1 MKFSKI
7 FPVVGLSVLTFLA
20 SSCIDYE
27 DNVNPNWANEDDMKV
42 DNLKTGAF
50 FQQMQT
56 RVILVALGGKLSSD
70 YQISRN
76 LSHDL
81 FAGYAGS
88 TLGAFNNHNQYIWQ
102 NGWVNATFNEAYTGI
117 MSPWKSINDI
127 AIAQDRED
135 IAAIANIVKVAGMH
149 PIADTFGPI
158 PYINYGKSNTYDS
171 LEDVYKKF
179 FEELDNAIDV
189 LSPVAASGSK
199 MLSDYD
205 LVYGGN
211 VTNWVK
217 FANTLRLRLALR
229 VVYADEAL
237 AKAEADKSFACPYG
251 FIEAKNERAEL
262 STTLATYENPL
273 YIIDY
278 EFNKGDTRVGASI
291 VEIMKQFGD
300 PRMSKYFVALAD
312 GSYQGC
318 PLGINGNQARYQQ
331 ETCHF
336 NVTKF
341 STPMVWMT
349 AAESYFLRAEAA
361 LRGWN
366 AGGDAKSF
374 YERGVTVACE
384 ECDAA
389 TGSYLASTATLDKYS
404 DPISGFSYTFNS
416 TATPAWDDAASFE
429 GKLERIATQ
438 RWINAFPNGAEGW
451 SIVRRTG
458 YPDLI
463 NVMNNGSNNTVD
475 SDLGPRRLPFC
486 QQEKDNNPEG
496 VSAGVAA
503 LGGADNAGTRL
514 WWDKKPL

>member
-7 FPVVGLSVLTFLA
+7 FPVIGFSALALLA

-27 DNVNPNWANEDDMKV
+27 DNVNPNEATEEDMKA

-50 FQQMQT
+50 FQQMET

-88 TLGAFNNHNQYIWQ
+88 TLGSFDNHNQYIWVDS
-102 NGWVNATFNEAYTGI
+102 WVNSTFNEAYTGI
-117 MSPWKSINDI
+117 MSPWKSIHDVCEE
-127 AIAQDRED
+127 QDNKEVSALAD
-135 IAAIANIVKVAGMH
+135 IVKVAGMH
-149 PIADTFGPI
+149 PVADSFGPL
-158 PYINYGKSNTYDS
+158 PYINYGSSNNYDS
-171 LEDVYKKF
+171 LEDIYKKF
-179 FEELDNAIDV
+179 FEELDNAIEV
-189 LSPVAASGSK
+189 LEPVAAAGSNL
-199 MLSDYD
+199 LSDYD

-211 VTNWVK
+211 VTSWVK

-229 VVYADEAL
+229 VVYADATLAQTEAN
-237 AKAEADKSFACPYG
+237 KSFACPYG
-251 FIEAKNERAEL
+251 FIESKAERAEL
-262 STTLATYENPL
+262 STSLTTYENPL

-300 PRMSKYFVALAD
+300 PRMSNYFVALSD
-312 GSYQGC
+312 GSYEGC
-318 PLGINGNQARYQQ
+318 PLGINGNQSRYQE

-336 NVTKF
+336 NLTKY
-341 STPMVWMT
+341 SSPVVWMT

-361 LRGWN
+361 LRGWS

-374 YERGVTVACE
+374 YEQGVSLACDE
-384 ECDAA
+384 VGASV
-389 TGSYLASTATLDKYS
+389 GSYLSSTATLSSYA
-404 DPISGFSYTFNS
+404 DPISGFNYTFQSN
-416 TATPAWDDAASFE
+416 ATPAWDESADFE
-429 GKLERIATQ
+429 GKLERIAIQ

-463 NVMNNGSNNTVD
+463 NIMNNGSNNTIS

-486 QQEKDNNPEG
+486 LQEKQNNA
-496 VSAGVAA
+496 AGVATGVTA
-503 LGGADNAGTRL
+503 LGGTDNGGTRL
-514 WWDKKPL
+514 WWDKKSL